1 MRTRNADK
9 EQLVKQQAIEM
20 LVRDGLEGF
29 SVNKLA
35 KACGISVA
43 TLYIYYK
50 DKDDLIVQIALEEAK
65 HMSAVILKNFDPESS
80 FEEGLRQQWK
90 NRSKYMLDNP
100 TAALLFEQLRSSS
113 YSERVFK
120 NTTAEFKE
128 SMGKFMKN
136 AVDRGEIDLLPIEV
150 YWSVAFAPLYNLI
163 RFHSEGRN
171 MGGKP
176 FMLNNKILWQT
187 FDLVLKGLKK

>member
-20 LVRDGLEGF
+20 LVRDGFEGF

-50 DKDDLIVQIALEEAK
+50 DKDDLIVKIALEEAK
-65 HMSAVILKNFDPESS
+65 NMSVAILKNFDTEQS

-90 NRSKYMLDNP
+90 NRSKYMLENP
-100 TAALLFEQLRSSS
+100 TTALLFEQLRSSS
-113 YSERVFK
+113 YHDRVFK
-120 NTTAEFKE
+120 NLTSDFKE
-128 SMGKFMKN
+128 TMGRFMKN

-150 YWSVAFAPLYNLI
+150 YWTIAFAPLYSLI
-163 RFHSEGRN
+163 RFHSEGRS

-176 FMLNNKILWQT
+176 FVLNNKIMWQT
-187 FDLVLKGLKK
+187 FDLVVKALKK